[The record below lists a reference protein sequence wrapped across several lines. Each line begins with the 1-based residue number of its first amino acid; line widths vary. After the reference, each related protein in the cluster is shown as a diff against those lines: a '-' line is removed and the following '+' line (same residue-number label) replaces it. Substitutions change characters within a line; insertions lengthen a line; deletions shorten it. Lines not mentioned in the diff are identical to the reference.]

1 MLLCIYAQKLD
12 ASPREARPGTG
23 KRTMARNSVKDWNN
37 LHYALAVA
45 RAGTLSGAALELNV
59 SHSTVLRRIDALEK
73 ALDTRLFIR
82 HPRGYVPTEAGQML
96 MNAAENMQDQLDL
109 MVGKMQG
116 VDEALHGTLVITTV
130 NTLIPLLMP
139 IIRGFQAQNPQV
151 RLQLVADRRHLRLEH
166 GEAHIGIRPG
176 ARPTEPDYVVQPGA
190 SLQNTL
196 YASQSYLDECGPFT
210 GRDQLDGHRFIAPI
224 EAYDFIPSLDWITRE
239 VPEEQ
244 IVFRCNEFSGFEDAA
259 RCGVGIAALQS
270 WCAEVRPGL
279 ERLIDPPPEWQTKL
293 WLVTHRDMHR
303 TRKVQLFL
311 EWVKEALAKLSPE
324 IGVVP

>member
-1 MLLCIYAQKLD
+1 M
-12 ASPREARPGTG
+12 PG
-23 KRTMARNSVKDWNN
+23 NSVKDWNN

-45 RAGTLSGAALELNV
+45 RAGTLSGAALELDV

-73 ALDTRLFIR
+73 ALKTRLFIR
-82 HPRGYVPTEAGQML
+82 HPRGYVPTEAGQLL
-96 MNAAENMQDQLDL
+96 MGAAENMQDQLDL
-109 MVGKMQG
+109 LVGRMQG
-116 VDEALHGTLVITTV
+116 VDETLQGTLIITTV
-130 NTLIPLLMP
+130 NTLIPQLMP
-139 IIRGFQAQNPQV
+139 IMRGFQLENPQV

-176 ARPTEPDYVVQPGA
+176 AKPTEPDYVVQPGV

-196 YASQSYLDECGPFT
+196 YASEAYLRECGPLKS
-210 GRDQLDGHRFIAPI
+210 RDDLSGHRFIAPV
-224 EAYDFIPSLDWITRE
+224 ETYDFIPSLDWLARQ

-259 RCGVGIAALQS
+259 RCGVGIAALHS
-270 WCAEVRPGL
+270 WCAEARPGL
-279 ERLIDPPPEWQTKL
+279 LRMIEPPAEWRTNL

-311 EWVKEALAKLSPE
+311 EWIKRQLARLPPH
-324 IGVVP
+324 IGVKP